1 MNHPQLYG
9 SGQREEKYNFKLF
22 IGFML
27 DSLWQSLVI
36 FFLPFFAY
44 RHSDVDWSGL
54 GDLWLLGV
62 VILVNL
68 DLAVDVIRWNW
79 ITHAAIWGSIAATL
93 ISVII
98 IDSLWWLPGFWYV
111 FLFSCLILLQ
121 YFGKLFTSLFFNH
134 PQMFFYVQRIS
145 IVLTYSYLMDQF

>member
-9 SGQREEKYNFKLF
+9 AGQREEKYNIKLF

-36 FFLPFFAY
+36 FFLPFIAY
-44 RHSDVDWSGL
+44 RHSEVDWSGL

-68 DLAVDVIRWNW
+68 NLAVDVVRWNW
-79 ITHAAIWGSIAATL
+79 ITHAAIWGSIVATWICVMIL
-93 ISVII
+93 
-98 IDSLWWLPGFWYV
+98 DSIWYLPGYWYV
-111 FLFSCLILLQ
+111 SLFSWLLL
-121 YFGKLFTSLFFNH
+121 LF
-134 PQMFFYVQRIS
+134 I
-145 IVLTYSYLMDQF
+145 